1 MDKATTTRGIGT
13 TIYNLAARLVM
24 IPYNGTPF
32 SLHLIASVVMVIWLF
47 FINTYNN
54 WNNGIIATLAIFGI
68 TVVIMTIKVFVDKA
82 DWLIVIP
89 SVAVI
94 AVNSFYYDQKIDHRI
109 LHDLLPMLIYATIAT
124 RNLFWITISL
134 CFFWGQSGF
143 AKAWHGWLDTETQSA
158 FSHLLFYHLND
169 FSDRAGWFFQELSV
183 VAWEVLDWLVVL
195 FELSFILAF
204 FVPRALRVLIPI
216 AVLFHAGVWLM
227 FDINYFFM
235 LPIYLF
241 LFLCFQE

>member
-1 MDKATTTRGIGT
+1 MDKATTTRGIAT
-13 TIYNLAARLVM
+13 MIYNLAARLVM

-32 SLHLIASVVMVIWLF
+32 ALHLIASAAMVIWLF
-47 FINTYNN
+47 FINTYDN
-54 WNNGIIATLAIFGI
+54 WSNGIIATLVIFSI
-68 TVVIMTIKVFVDKA
+68 TAAVMIIKVFVDKA
-82 DWLIVIP
+82 DWLIIIP

-109 LHDLLPMLIYATIAT
+109 LHDLLPMLIYATITT

-143 AKAWHGWLDTETQSA
+143 AKAWHGWLDIDTQA
-158 FSHLLFYHLND
+158 AYSHLLFYHLSG
-169 FSDRAGWFFQELSV
+169 FSDRAVWFLQNLPS
-183 VAWEVLDWLVVL
+183 VAWEILDWTVVL

-204 FVPRALRVLIPI
+204 FAPKVLRALIPI

-235 LPIYLF
+235 MPIYLF
-241 LFLCFQE
+241 LFFCLQE